1 MNCNAVHNN
10 LIFYLDNELNQ
21 EEKQELEKHLE
32 TCEECNNLYNQIA
45 ATYTFENIPEVSAD
59 FTDNVMEKI
68 VPSRKVDFNK
78 QQFIKFSRRIAAA
91 ILFMLISVSAVY
103 IFTQQQQE
111 RYAQQQDAEEEIRNY
126 YFADLDSY
134 DLNTYYTSNTE
145 EEE

>member
-111 RYAQQQDAEEEIRNY
+111 RYAQQQDAEAEIRNY

>member
-1 MNCNAVHNN
+1 MNCNTVHNN

-21 EEKQELEKHLE
+21 EKKQELEKHLE
-32 TCEECNNLYNQIA
+32 TCEECNDLYNQIA
-45 ATYTFENIPEVSAD
+45 ATYTFEDIPEVSAD

-91 ILFMLISVSAVY
+91 ILFMLISVSAVF

-111 RYAQQQDAEEEIRNY
+111 RYTQQQDTEEEIRNY

-134 DLNTYYTSNTE
+134 DLNTYYTTNTE

>member
-59 FTDNVMEKI
+59 FTDNVMQKI